1 MPGFGTN
8 IKGCLEEIE
17 IIYDLYGEG
26 TFKWSDIRNIAKKS
40 PKYYISCKIFDILS
54 KDYRQKYTY
63 KINNRYINILKERR
77 ESSLS

>member
-40 PKYYISCKIFDILS
+40 PKYYIPAKKLASFIAE
-54 KDYRQKYTY
+54 QGP
-63 KINNRYINILKERR
+63 EP
-77 ESSLS
+77 